1 VRGAAGRVPPG
12 RGGSGAAGARSD
24 GFVLGQSETALS
36 ESTAPRPRGPA
47 APLDVTRIRQD
58 FPILQQRVRGKRLV
72 YLDNAA
78 TSQKPQSVI
87 DAVTRFY
94 TVENANIHRGV
105 HYLSERATNAYDQV
119 REKVARFLNAGS
131 SREIIF
137 TRGTTEGINLVAQ
150 SYGRSALKPGDD
162 IVITAMEHHSNIV
175 PWQLVCEQT
184 GAKLKAAPINDAGE
198 LDVDG
203 FVRLLTERTRLVSVV
218 HVSNALGTVNP
229 VKRLIALAHE
239 RGIPVLLDGAQSAPH
254 MAIDV
259 QELDCD
265 FFVFSGHKL
274 FGPTGVGVLFGR
286 ESLLEG
292 MPPYQGGG
300 DMIATVTLE
309 RSTWAQL
316 PAKFEAGTPMIAQV
330 MGLGA
335 AVDYLSDVGFDGIG
349 GWEQQLLTYAT
360 ERVSAIEGVR
370 LIGTARD
377 KASILG
383 FVLEGV
389 HPHDVGTIL
398 DDAGVA
404 IRAGH
409 HCAQPVMRHFGI
421 PATAR
426 ASFAFYNTREE
437 VDVLADSLLQVQRMF
452 H

>member
-1 VRGAAGRVPPG
+1 M
-12 RGGSGAAGARSD
+12 SGAITGVGTIPPVDPYPPTRSP
-24 GFVLGQSETALS
+24 
-36 ESTAPRPRGPA
+36 APPI
-47 APLDVTRIRQD
+47 DVELIRQD
-58 FPILQQRVRGKRLV
+58 FPLLQQRIRGKPLV

-94 TVENANIHRGV
+94 TSENANIHRGV
-105 HYLSERATNAYDQV
+105 HYLSERATDAYDQV
-119 REKVARFLNAGS
+119 REKVARFLNARS
-131 SREIIF
+131 SREVIF
-137 TRGTTEGINLVAQ
+137 TRGTTDSINLVAQ
-150 SYGRSALKPGDD
+150 SYGRPNLKPGDD

-184 GAKLKAAPINDAGE
+184 GAKLRAAPFNDAGE
-198 LDVDG
+198 LNVEA
-203 FVRLLTERTRLVSVV
+203 FERLLSDRTRLVSVV

-229 VKRLIALAHE
+229 VKRLIGLAHD

-254 MAIDV
+254 LEVDV

-265 FFVFSGHKL
+265 FFAFSGHKL

-286 ESLLEG
+286 ESLLEQ

-309 RSTWAQL
+309 RSTWAPL

-335 AVDYLSDVGFDGIG
+335 ALDYVTKLGFDRISS
-349 GWEQQLLTYAT
+349 WEQQLLTYAT
-360 ERVSAIEGVR
+360 ERVIGIEGLR
-370 LIGTARD
+370 LIGTATH

-383 FVLEGV
+383 FTLKGV
-389 HPHDVGTIL
+389 HPHDVGAIL
-398 DDAGVA
+398 DDSGVA

-437 VDVLADSLLQVQRMF
+437 VDILADALVQIRGMF
-452 H
+452 R